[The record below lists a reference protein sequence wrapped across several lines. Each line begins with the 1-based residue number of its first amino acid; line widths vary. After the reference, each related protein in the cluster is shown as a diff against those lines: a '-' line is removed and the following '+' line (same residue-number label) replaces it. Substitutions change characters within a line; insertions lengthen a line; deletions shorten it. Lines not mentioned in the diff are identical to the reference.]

1 MTTTAIR
8 PEFEIL
14 DTSFE
19 LDTLVDIVNHGMSSG
34 VGGFIYCH
42 ELKSTF
48 DLYEDE
54 IMTYLNSYCDDNFSM
69 SLIQYLVQDGTKSD
83 YDSLYDIKQD
93 AVWMYVECKAHDILM
108 QEEHPS
114 VY

>member
-1 MTTTAIR
+1 MTAEHT
-8 PEFEIL
+8 IL

-19 LDTLVDIVNHGMSSG
+19 TDQLVDIVNHGMSSG

-42 ELKSTF
+42 EIKNTF

-54 IMTYLNSYCDDNFSM
+54 IMTYLNDKCDDIYGKSF
-69 SLIQYLVQDGTKSD
+69 IQWTVNNGHD
-83 YDSLYDIKQD
+83 YDSLYDIKAD
-93 AVWMYVECKAHDILM
+93 AVWTYVEFKAYDLLM
-108 QEEHPS
+108 EIEHPS

>member
-1 MTTTAIR
+1 MTSTAIR
-8 PEFEIL
+8 PEFTIL
-14 DTSFE
+14 DDSFE

-34 VGGFIYCH
+34 VGGYIYTSQ
-42 ELKSTF
+42 LISTF

-54 IMTYLNSYCDDNFSM
+54 IMTYLNFWCDDNYSM
-69 SLIQYLVQDGTKSD
+69 SYIAYLVDSNKD
-83 YDSLYDIKQD
+83 IDSLTDIKSN